1 MHPFVLLM
9 VLSVLGVVALFGALA
24 YYLFALIDLLGRV
37 GGSPTSFLA
46 KIRMGVRAIEVE
58 TGHLPTEVTTLNGG
72 LSAVRDGLVQIDE
85 NLEALIGAVSTQAA
99 P

>member
-1 MHPFVLLM
+1 MTGFDWLM
-9 VLSVLGVVALFGALA
+9 IASVFAVAALFGALA
-24 YYLFALIDLLGRV
+24 YYLFTLIDVLGRV

-58 TGHLPTEVTTLNGG
+58 TGHLPPEVTQLNAG
-72 LSAVRDGLVQIDE
+72 LTAVRDGLVQIDG
-85 NLEALIGAVSTQAA
+85 NLDALIASVSAQEA